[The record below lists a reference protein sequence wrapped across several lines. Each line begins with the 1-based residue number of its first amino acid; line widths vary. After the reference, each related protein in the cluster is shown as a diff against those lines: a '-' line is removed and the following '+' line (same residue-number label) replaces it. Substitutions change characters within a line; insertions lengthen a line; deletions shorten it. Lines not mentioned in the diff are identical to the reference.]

1 MMSTA
6 ARYPIK
12 PKTLTLLELS
22 QSISDFRHPPP
33 SVSSYQFQASSNT
46 AQILTRR
53 LYLHPLTI
61 NSSLKQPSLKSFTT
75 SATDV
80 TSTDN
85 EQRSQINIDK
95 NRDIKHKKHKSSHH
109 GLAILS
115 TSFPLTTRIIS
126 KPDARH
132 SRDKISIH
140 TDNDTNS
147 EYDASITS
155 ISLNQA
161 SLPPITRGTTSSTH
175 TVCTRPSCVINRRKT
190 FTKPTRLEK
199 VNVWNHLNRTL
210 QRPIPMD
217 PPTTPLGNVSD
228 FTIEYDRPH
237 NQYFNSNTIQEI
249 KIYKRYPIHNQ
260 FIDDDNDYDNY
271 IHNQH

>member
-1 MMSTA
+1 MMSTT

-33 SVSSYQFQASSNT
+33 SLSSYQYQSSPNT

-61 NSSLKQPSLKSFTT
+61 NSNFKQQALKT
-75 SATDV
+75 SATTTAVSGVAV
-80 TSTDN
+80 TPTDN
-85 EQRSQINIDK
+85 EQRPHINIEK
-95 NRDIKHKKHKSSHH
+95 NRKHKSSHR

-115 TSFPLTTRIIS
+115 SSFPLTTRMNY
-126 KPDARH
+126 KPDIRH

-147 EYDASITS
+147 DLDASITS
-155 ISLNQA
+155 ISFNQS
-161 SLPPITRGTTSSTH
+161 SLPSIARGTTSSTH
-175 TVCTRPSCVINRRKT
+175 TICTRPSCITNRRKT
-190 FTKPTRLEK
+190 YTKPTRVEK
-199 VNVWNHLNRTL
+199 VNVWNHLHETL

-228 FTIEYDRPH
+228 LDIKYNESENHYL
-237 NQYFNSNTIQEI
+237 NYNTIQEI
-249 KIYKRYPIHNQ
+249 KIYKRYPIHNP
-260 FIDDDNDYDNY
+260 FIDEDNDYDDY
-271 IHNQH
+271 IYNQE